1 MTQERNVSSSPPF
14 PSLLPRHAG
23 EIGFHGTNAAQAH
36 LQIGLRHAG
45 RNLLH
50 EGLLQRL
57 PLPNDG
63 LCKLG
68 AAQAALAAIARH
80 RPPLQIPFARQAF
93 HMQGYNARL

>member
-14 PSLLPRHAG
+14 PSLFPRHAG
-23 EIGFHGTNAAQAH
+23 KIGFHGANAAQAH

-57 PLPNDG
+57 PLPNDR

-68 AAQAALAAIARH
+68 AAQAALAAIIN
-80 RPPLQIPFARQAF
+80 PPAPTSTK
-93 HMQGYNARL
+93 